1 MPHLDALYKKYKDQ
15 GLVIIGVN
23 NEDDHA
29 KVKEFA
35 EGKISYTVLLDGRAQ
50 FQEYGVQGIPCT
62 YYIDKEGI
70 VRYRDVGFGPGGER
84 EIERKIKELLQ

>member
-1 MPHLDALYKKYKDQ
+1 MPHLDALYKQYKDQ
-15 GLVIIGVN
+15 GLIIIGVN

-29 KVKEFA
+29 KVKDFA
-35 EGKISYTVLLDGRAQ
+35 KGKISYTVLLDGQAQ
-50 FQEYGVQGIPCT
+50 FQAYGVNGIPCT

-84 EIERKIKELLQ
+84 EIERKIQELLQ